1 MGPRAKTGGESSLE
15 CAHRRTESEIL
26 KENNNQ
32 QYTIFDLYLSLVVLC
47 VNILP
52 ILLGH
57 QKKQIQRLLHTLI
70 FQNIIIHVNSA
81 FFCLFCKQCEAECCP
96 LCQPSQHLRL
106 QPRKLPLCI
115 IIMFSTSRSKFVHW
129 EVALAAA
136 R

>member
-1 MGPRAKTGGESSLE
+1 MDARAKTGGESSLE
-15 CAHRRTESEIL
+15 CAHRRTESEVL
-26 KENNNQ
+26 KENNN
-32 QYTIFDLYLSLVVLC
+32 TIFEFYLSLVVLC
-47 VNILP
+47 VNIFP
-52 ILLGH
+52 VLLRH

-70 FQNIIIHVNSA
+70 FQNILIHVKSA

-96 LCQPSQHLRL
+96 LCQPSQHLRH

-115 IIMFSTSRSKFVHW
+115 NIMFSTSRSKFVHW